1 VACGSED
8 GRILF
13 WDLVSGKLAHTL
25 EGEHEVSR
33 SLSHSLSLARSL
45 AHSLLALSR
54 GGPLSH
60 VCVQVRAIEEKLEMP
75 IDTRGNR
82 AFQHRLRPVVP
93 SERDCDALLLCRRF
107 RKTVALISNLVPRSS
122 RSSRRSRGG
131 EEEQKEAVNEVHAG
145 RERVLFLNASVPERD
160 ALGRADRVGIR
171 R

>member
-33 SLSHSLSLARSL
+33 SLAVSLSRSLARSL
-45 AHSLLALSR
+45 SHSLARAPSLSC
-54 GGPLSH
+54 
-60 VCVQVRAIEEKLEMP
+60 VCVPVRAIEEKLEMP
-75 IDTRGNR
+75 IDTCGNR

-107 RKTVALISNLVPRSS
+107 RKPVALISNLAPRSS
-122 RSSRRSRGG
+122 RSKQAKWRSGRGAEGGNERGG
-131 EEEQKEAVNEVHAG
+131 RWAG
-145 RERVLFLNASVPERD
+145 ESFVS
-160 ALGRADRVGIR
+160 
-171 R
+171 